1 MTTTAETHCTLD
13 DILGDIK
20 AYAAEP
26 THELLTLILAAI
38 STLDTLIDREKA
50 LRALE
55 KEKSKHNLSYTALK
69 KQVTDFMREA
79 DTITE
84 FFDDGKFLPGAVCDT
99 LEDSGH
105 YLTLPTDNLLRIY
118 RTGVYREDT
127 TSETAKTI
135 DAWLGIATRPERIRS
150 ALELL
155 EIRTKTDVDRNT
167 NFINLMNGRLCL
179 SSWELL
185 DHTPD
190 LPSLIQLPVR
200 YDLTATCTEFDA
212 WLQNILPTEDDQ
224 QLLLQLLG
232 YSMLQDVR
240 FGKIAVLY
248 GPTHTGKSTCLSLV
262 KALLGEENT
271 SALSLHALDNE
282 DRRFSRSGLVGKLA
296 NLSAD
301 LSSKYLAGDSQIKQ
315 IASGDPMQVE
325 FKNGKPFLYKPF
337 ATLWAS
343 ANQLPVSHD
352 RTDAWY
358 ERLILLPFD
367 QQHKG
372 NAADRQVL
380 QRMTEP
386 SELSGILNRVIDALK
401 QLINNNTFIETEST
415 KALLTAYR
423 LENDHVDRFL
433 SETYTRVIGE
443 ECPED
448 DVYTI
453 YSDWCDAEGIQA
465 LSKTKFRTGVASWGC
480 QRKRKN
486 AGGHRYF
493 VFQGIEKL

>member
-1 MTTTAETHCTLD
+1 MTTVSENHVTLD
-13 DILGDIK
+13 DILDDIK
-20 AYAAEP
+20 AYTAEP
-26 THELLTLILAAI
+26 THELLTLILTAI
-38 STLDTLIDREKA
+38 STLDTLIDRETA
-50 LRALE
+50 LRALA
-55 KEKSKHNLSYTALK
+55 KEKSKHNLTYTQLK
-69 KQVTDFMREA
+69 KQVIDFMREA
-79 DTITE
+79 NMLND
-84 FFDDGKFLPGAVCDT
+84 FFDDGKFLPGAVCDA
-99 LEDSGH
+99 LADGGH
-105 YLTLPTDNLLRIY
+105 YLTLPTDNLLRVY
-118 RTGVYREDT
+118 RSGVYREDT

-135 DAWLGIATRPERIRS
+135 DGWLGADTRPDRIRS

-155 EIRTKTDVDRNT
+155 EIRTKTDVDRHT
-167 NFINLMNGRLCL
+167 GYINLMNGRLCL

-185 DHTPD
+185 DHTPN
-190 LPSLIQLPVR
+190 LPSLLQLPVQ
-200 YDLTATCTEFDA
+200 YDPTATCTKFDA
-212 WLQNILPTEDDQ
+212 WLQNVLPAKDDQ

-262 KALLGEENT
+262 KALLGEKNT

-282 DRRFSRSGLVGKLA
+282 DRRFSRSGLVEKLA
-296 NLSAD
+296 NISAD

-325 FKNGKPFLYKPF
+325 FKNGQPFLYKPF

-372 NAADRQVL
+372 NAADRKVL
-380 QRMTEP
+380 DRMTEP
-386 SELSGILNRVIDALK
+386 SELSGILNRAIDALK
-401 QLINNNTFIETEST
+401 QLIADNTFIETEST
-415 KALLTAYR
+415 EALLAAYR

-433 SETYTRVIGE
+433 SETYTRVVSA
-443 ECPED
+443 ECLED
-448 DVYTI
+448 DVYDA
-453 YSDWCDAEGIQA
+453 YGKWCDAEGIQA
-465 LSKTKFRTGVASWGC
+465 LSKTKFRTGIASWGC
-480 QRKRKN
+480 PRKRK
-486 AGGHRYF
+486 GTQTRYF
-493 VFQGIEKL
+493 VFQELEKL

>member
-1 MTTTAETHCTLD
+1 MTATAETHVTLD
-13 DILGDIK
+13 DILDDIK

-26 THELLTLILAAI
+26 THELLTLILTAI
-38 STLDTLIDREKA
+38 STLDTLIDRETA

-55 KEKSKHNLSYTALK
+55 KEKSKHALSYTQLK
-69 KQVTDFMREA
+69 KQVTEFTREA
-79 DTITE
+79 NTLNE

-105 YLTLPTDNLLRIY
+105 YLTLPTDNLLRVY
-118 RTGVYREDT
+118 RSGVYREDI

-135 DAWLGIATRPERIRS
+135 DGWLGAATRPDRIRS

-155 EIRTKTDVDRNT
+155 EIRTKTDVDRHT
-167 NFINLMNGRLCL
+167 GFINLMNGRLCL

-200 YDLTATCTEFDA
+200 YDPAATCTEFDG
-212 WLQNILPTEDDQ
+212 WLQNVLPAGDDQ

-262 KALLGEENT
+262 KALLGEKNT

-296 NLSAD
+296 NISAD

-325 FKNGKPFLYKPF
+325 FKNGQPFLYKPF

-372 NAADRQVL
+372 NAADRKVL
-380 QRMTEP
+380 DRMTEP
-386 SELSGILNRVIDALK
+386 SELSGILNRAIDALK
-401 QLINNNTFIETEST
+401 QLIADNTFIETEST
-415 KALLTAYR
+415 ETLLAEYR

-433 SETYTRVIGE
+433 SETYTRVDGA
-443 ECPED
+443 ECLEQ
-448 DVYTI
+448 DVYDV
-453 YSDWCDAEGIQA
+453 YGEWCDAEGIQA
-465 LSKTKFRTGVASWGC
+465 LSKTKFRTGITSWGC
-480 QRKRKN
+480 ERKRKKS
-486 AGGHRYF
+486 AGQRYF
-493 VFQGIEKL
+493 VFKGLEKL

>member
-1 MTTTAETHCTLD
+1 MTATAETHVTLD
-13 DILGDIK
+13 NVLDDIK

-26 THELLTLILAAI
+26 THELLKDILTAI

-55 KEKSKHNLSYTALK
+55 QEKGKHNLTYTTLK
-69 KQVTDFMREA
+69 KQVAAFMREA
-79 DTITE
+79 DTPHE
-84 FFDDGKFLPGAVCDT
+84 FFDDGKFLPGAVCDA

-105 YLTLPTDNLLRIY
+105 YLTLPTDNLLRVY
-118 RTGVYREDT
+118 RSGVYCEDT

-135 DAWLGIATRPERIRS
+135 DGWLGAATRPDRIRS

-155 EIRTKTDVDRNT
+155 EIRTKTDVDRHT
-167 NFINLMNGRLCL
+167 GFINVRNGRLCL
-179 SSWELL
+179 ESWELL

-190 LPSLIQLPVR
+190 FPSLIQLPIR
-200 YDLTATCTEFDA
+200 YDPAATCPEFDA
-212 WLQNILPTEDDQ
+212 WLQDVLLAGDDQ

-325 FKNGKPFLYKPF
+325 FKNGQPFLYKPF

-343 ANQLPVSHD
+343 TNQLPVSHD

-372 NAADRQVL
+372 NAADRKL
-380 QRMTEP
+380 LERMTQP
-386 SELSGILNRVIDALK
+386 SELSGILNRAIAALQ
-401 QLINNNTFIETEST
+401 QLIADNTFIETDST
-415 KALLTAYR
+415 EALLAQYR

-433 SETYTRVIGE
+433 SETYTRTVGE
-443 ECPED
+443 ECLED
-448 DVYTI
+448 DVYTA

-465 LSKTKFRTGVASWGC
+465 LSKTKFRTGVSSWGC
-480 QRKRKN
+480 PRKRKN
-486 AGGHRYF
+486 TGGQRYF
-493 VFQGIEKL
+493 IFQGIERQ

>member
-1 MTTTAETHCTLD
+1 MTTTAETHVTLD
-13 DILGDIK
+13 DILDHIK

-26 THELLTLILAAI
+26 THELLTLILTAI
-38 STLDTLIDREKA
+38 STLDTLIDRETA

-55 KEKSKHNLSYTALK
+55 KEKSKHALSYTALK

-79 DTITE
+79 NTLNE

-105 YLTLPTDNLLRIY
+105 YLTLPTDNLLRVY
-118 RTGVYREDT
+118 RSGVYREDII
-127 TSETAKTI
+127 SETAKTI
-135 DAWLGIATRPERIRS
+135 DGWLGAATRPDRIRS

-155 EIRTKTDVDRNT
+155 EIRTKTDVDRHT
-167 NFINLMNGRLCL
+167 GFINLMNGRLCL

-200 YDLTATCTEFDA
+200 YDPAATCTEFDA
-212 WLQNILPTEDDQ
+212 WLQNILPAGDDQ

-262 KALLGEENT
+262 KALLGEKNT

-282 DRRFSRSGLVGKLA
+282 DRRFSRSGLVEKLA
-296 NLSAD
+296 NISAD

-325 FKNGKPFLYKPF
+325 FKNGQPFLYKPF

-386 SELSGILNRVIDALK
+386 NELSGILNRTIDALK
-401 QLINNNTFIETEST
+401 QLIEDNAFITTKSTE
-415 KALLTAYR
+415 ALLTAYR

-433 SETYTRVIGE
+433 SETYTRTVSE
-443 ECPED
+443 ECFEY
-448 DVYTI
+448 DVYTA

-480 QRKRKN
+480 PRKRK
-486 AGGHRYF
+486 GTQTRRF
-493 VFQGIEKL
+493 VFQGLEKL

>member
-1 MTTTAETHCTLD
+1 MTAIAETHVTLD
-13 DILGDIK
+13 DILDDIK

-26 THELLTLILAAI
+26 THELLTLILTAI
-38 STLDTLIDREKA
+38 STLDTLIDRERA

-55 KEKSKHNLSYTALK
+55 QEKSKHNLTYTALK
-69 KQVTDFMREA
+69 KQVADFMREA
-79 DTITE
+79 DTPHE
-84 FFDDGKFLPGAVCDT
+84 LFDGGKFLPGAVCDA
-99 LEDSGH
+99 LGDSGH
-105 YLTLPTDNLLRIY
+105 YLTLPTDNLLRVY
-118 RTGVYREDT
+118 QSGVYSEDT

-135 DAWLGIATRPERIRS
+135 DGWLGAATRPDRIRS

-155 EIRTKTDVDRNT
+155 EIRTKTDVDRHT
-167 NFINLMNGRLCL
+167 DFINVTNGRLCL

-190 LPSLIQLPVR
+190 LPSLIQLPVF
-200 YDLTATCTEFDA
+200 YDPAATCPEFDA
-212 WLQNILPTEDDQ
+212 WIQNVLPAEDDQ

-232 YSMLQDVR
+232 YSMIQDVR

-296 NLSAD
+296 NISAD
-301 LSSKYLAGDSQIKQ
+301 LSSKHLAGDSQIKQ
-315 IASGDPMQVE
+315 IASGDPLQVE
-325 FKNGKPFLYKPF
+325 FKNGQPFLYRPF

-358 ERLILLPFD
+358 ERLILLPFME
-367 QQHKG
+367 QHKG
-372 NAADRQVL
+372 NAADRLIL
-380 QRMTEP
+380 QKMTES
-386 SELSGILNRVIDALK
+386 SELSGILNRAIDALK
-401 QLINNNTFIETEST
+401 QLISDNAFTETEST
-415 KALLTAYR
+415 ESLLAQYR
-423 LENDHVDRFL
+423 SENDHVDRFL
-433 SETYTRVIGE
+433 SEIYTRTVGE
-443 ECPED
+443 ECLEN
-448 DVYTI
+448 DVYIT
-453 YSDWCDAEGIQA
+453 YSDWCEAEGIQA

-480 QRKRKN
+480 PRKRK
-486 AGGHRYF
+486 GTQTRCF
-493 VFQGIEKL
+493 VFQGLEKL

>member
-1 MTTTAETHCTLD
+1 MTAEHVTLE
-13 DILGDIK
+13 DIKDDIK
-20 AYAAEP
+20 AYAADP
-26 THELLTLILAAI
+26 TNELLKLIVTAI
-38 STLDTLIDREKA
+38 STLDTLIDREAA
-50 LRALE
+50 LQLLV
-55 KEKSKHNLSYTALK
+55 KEKSSHGLSLTLLRQ
-69 KQVTDFMREA
+69 QVASFIGETD
-79 DTITE
+79 TTNN
-84 FFDDGKFLPGAVCDT
+84 FFNDGKFLPGAICDA
-99 LEDSGH
+99 LQDDGH
-105 YLTLPTDNLLRIY
+105 YLTLPTDNLLRVY
-118 RTGVYREDT
+118 RSGVYREDT
-127 TSETAKTI
+127 TCETAKMI
-135 DAWLGIATRPERIRS
+135 DVWLDEATRPDRIRS
-150 ALELL
+150 ALDLL
-155 EIRTKTDVDRNT
+155 EIRTKTDVDRHT
-167 NFINLMNGRLCL
+167 GFFNLINGRLCL

-185 DHTPD
+185 DHTPEI
-190 LPSLIQLPVR
+190 PSLIQLPVR
-200 YDLTATCTEFDA
+200 YDPAATCKEFDA
-212 WLQNILPTEDDQ
+212 WLANVLPAGDDQ

-248 GPTHTGKSTCLSLV
+248 GPTHTGKSTCLSIV

-271 SALSLHALDNE
+271 SALSLHALDSE

-325 FKNGKPFLYKPF
+325 FKNGQPFLYKPF

-372 NAADRQVL
+372 NAADRKL
-380 QRMTEP
+380 LERMTQP
-386 SELSGILNRVIDALK
+386 RELSGILNRAIAALQ
-401 QLINNNTFIETEST
+401 QLIADNAFIATEST
-415 KALLTAYR
+415 ESLLTQYR

-433 SETYTRVIGE
+433 SENYTRTTGA
-443 ECPED
+443 ECLED
-448 DVYTI
+448 DVYTT
-453 YSDWCDAEGIQA
+453 YTDWCDSEGIQA
-465 LSKTKFRTGVASWGC
+465 LSKTKFRPSVASWGC

-486 AGGHRYF
+486 TGGKRYF
-493 VFQGIEKL
+493 VFQGLQKQ